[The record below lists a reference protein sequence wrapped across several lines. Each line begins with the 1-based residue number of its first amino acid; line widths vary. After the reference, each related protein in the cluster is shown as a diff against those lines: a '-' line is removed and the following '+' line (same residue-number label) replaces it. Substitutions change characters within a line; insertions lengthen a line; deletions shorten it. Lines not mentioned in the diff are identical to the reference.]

1 MSYDV
6 YLKIDTGGEE
16 DAIVDDVGNIT
27 YNVCSMFYKALG
39 GEGLKGLRGMTGEEA
54 LSILTKGLVSML
66 EEKDEYKKLN
76 PPNGWGSY
84 EGAFEFLKNLK
95 DACERHPKAKIAI
108 C

>member
-6 YLKIDTGGEE
+6 YLKIDTGGKE
-16 DAIVDDVGNIT
+16 DAMVEDVGNMT
-27 YNVCSMFYKALG
+27 YNVSGMFYKALG
-39 GEGLKGLRGMTGEEA
+39 GEGLKGLRGMLAEEA
-54 LSILTKGLVSML
+54 IPVLTKGLVNML
-66 EEKDEYKKLN
+66 EEKPEYEKLN

-95 DACERHPKAKIAI
+95 DACERHPKAKIEI